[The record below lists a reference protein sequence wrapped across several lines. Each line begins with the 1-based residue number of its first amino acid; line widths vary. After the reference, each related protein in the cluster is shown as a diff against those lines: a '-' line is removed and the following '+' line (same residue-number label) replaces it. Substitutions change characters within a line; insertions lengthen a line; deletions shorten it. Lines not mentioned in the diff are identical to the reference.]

1 MGDFGEGNEPQAS
14 RYDVL
19 DSQPSATRLCSV
31 FRAHG
36 DDGELQGTVKEEM
49 PNIHEV
55 TCTGLKNYGSAL
67 SMILGCIGQQ

>member
-1 MGDFGEGNEPQAS
+1 MLNFMMGDFGGRNEPPAN

-19 DSQPSATRLCSV
+19 DSRPSATRLCSV

-36 DDGELQGTVKEEM
+36 DDGDVQGTVKEEM

-55 TCTGLKNYGSAL
+55 TCPDSKIMDQHLE
-67 SMILGCIGQQ
+67 